1 MTTPRVIEV
10 TDERTPLAERAL
22 ELIQNAIWDVHP
34 ARYLLAEL
42 RETRQGTAQGGGY
55 HLLAAVEAGAT
66 PIAAATGVYL
76 ATVNA
81 GFVSYLA
88 VREDH
93 RGRGLG
99 KALRGHLVEAFRG
112 QARREAGTELS
123 YVVGEVERESPWLRS
138 LIAEGR
144 TIALD
149 VPYFHPWM
157 SLHAEGH
164 YALYREEVTDTRAEL
179 PSEEV
184 ARIIKAIW
192 RRAYHFQKPEQRDTF
207 RRMMRAL
214 EGRATVG
221 PAPDLAPPPRG
232 TGHARRAA
240 AK

>member
-1 MTTPRVIEV
+1 VSAPRVIEV
-10 TDERTPLAERAL
+10 TDERTPLAERAI
-22 ELIQNAIWDVHP
+22 ELIQSAIWDVHP

-42 RETRQGTAQGGGY
+42 RETRQGTVQGGGY
-55 HLLAAVEAGAT
+55 HLLAAVEPEAEST
-66 PIAAATGVYL
+66 PIGAATGAYL
-76 ATVNA
+76 AVINA

-99 KALRGHLVEAFRG
+99 KMLRGHLVEAFRA
-112 QARREAGTELS
+112 QARREAGTELA
-123 YVVGEVERESPWLRS
+123 YVVGEVERDSPWLRS

-149 VPYFHPWM
+149 MPYFHPWM

-164 YALYREEVTDTRAEL
+164 YALYREQVTDTRSEL
-179 PSEEV
+179 PAEEV

-192 RRAYHFQKPEQRDTF
+192 RRAYHFNQPEQRDTF

-221 PAPDLAPPPRG
+221 RAPDRAPPSRG
-232 TGHARRAA
+232 L
-240 AK
+240 

>member
-10 TDERTPLAERAL
+10 TDERTPLAERAID
-22 ELIQNAIWDVHP
+22 LIQSAIWDVHP

-42 RETRQGTAQGGGY
+42 RETRQGTVQGGGY
-55 HLLAAVEAGAT
+55 HLLAMVDPGDEAT
-66 PIAAATGVYL
+66 PIAAATGAYL
-76 ATVNA
+76 AAINA

-88 VREDH
+88 VREDQ
-93 RGRGLG
+93 RGHGLG
-99 KALRGHLVEAFRG
+99 KALRGHLVEAFRE
-112 QARREAGTELS
+112 QARREAGTELA
-123 YVVGEVERESPWLRS
+123 YVVGEVERDSPWLRS

-149 VPYFHPWM
+149 LPYFHPWM
-157 SLHAEGH
+157 SIRAEGH
-164 YALYREEVTDTRAEL
+164 YALYREQVTDTRPEL
-179 PSEEV
+179 PAEEV

-192 RRAYHFQKPEQRDTF
+192 RRAYRFHQPEQRDTF

-232 TGHARRAA
+232 A
-240 AK
+240 

>member
-22 ELIQNAIWDVHP
+22 ELIQSAIWDVHP

-55 HLLAAVEAGAT
+55 HLLAAVEPGDEAT
-66 PIAAATGVYL
+66 PIAAATGAYL
-76 ATVNA
+76 AAINA

-88 VREDH
+88 VREDQ

-99 KALRGHLVEAFRG
+99 KTLRGHLVEAFRA
-112 QARREAGTELS
+112 QARRKAGTELS
-123 YVVGEVERESPWLRS
+123 YVVGEVERDSPWLRS

-157 SLHAEGH
+157 SLHAESH
-164 YALYREEVTDTRAEL
+164 YALYREQVTDTRAEL

-184 ARIIKAIW
+184 ARIIEAIW
-192 RRAYHFQKPEQRDTF
+192 RRAYHFQRPEQRDTF

-221 PAPDLAPPPRG
+221 PAPAPPPRG
-232 TGHARRAA
+232 L
-240 AK
+240 

>member
-1 MTTPRVIEV
+1 MTAPRVIEV
-10 TDERTPLAERAL
+10 TDERSPLAKRAID
-22 ELIQNAIWDVHP
+22 LIQSAIWDVHP
-34 ARYLLAEL
+34 ERYLLAEL

-55 HLLAAVEAGAT
+55 HLLAMVEPEDEAS
-66 PIAAATGVYL
+66 PIAAATGAYL
-76 ATVNA
+76 AAVNA

-88 VREDH
+88 VREDQ

-99 KALRGHLVEAFRG
+99 KALRGHLVEAFRA
-112 QARREAGTELS
+112 QARREAGVELA
-123 YVVGEVERESPWLRS
+123 YVVGEIERDSPWLRA

-157 SLHAEGH
+157 SINAEGH
-164 YALYREEVTDTRAEL
+164 YALYREQITDTRAEL
-179 PSEEV
+179 PAEEV
-184 ARIIKAIW
+184 ARIIEAIW

-214 EGRATVG
+214 EGHEAVG

-232 TGHARRAA
+232 S
-240 AK
+240 